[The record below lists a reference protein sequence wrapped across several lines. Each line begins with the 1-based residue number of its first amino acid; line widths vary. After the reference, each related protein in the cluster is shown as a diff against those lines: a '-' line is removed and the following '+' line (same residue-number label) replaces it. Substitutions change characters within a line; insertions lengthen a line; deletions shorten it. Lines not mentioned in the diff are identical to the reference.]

1 MLVHMCFKRI
11 FKKRYEQ
18 ILSNF
23 EESQISLISAN
34 PNFYGQYSLGR
45 GQVRG
50 NGVLILT
57 SDSLFF
63 EMYFPKKKF
72 NFPLRNIRKVDTIK
86 SFLGKTQFRQ
96 LLHISFIN
104 DKGEEDSAAW
114 LVKNLDVWINR
125 IKQIIQIK
133 K

>member
-1 MLVHMCFKRI
+1 MCFQKI
-11 FKKRYEQ
+11 FKRRYNQ

-23 EESQISLISAN
+23 EESQICLVSAN
-34 PNFYGQYSLGR
+34 PNFYGQYSLGK
-45 GQVRG
+45 GQIRG

-72 NFPLRNIRKVDTIK
+72 DFPLKNIKEVDTIK

-96 LLHISFIN
+96 LIRISFFN

-114 LVKNLDVWINR
+114 LVKDLDVWINR

>member
-1 MLVHMCFKRI
+1 MCIRKI
-11 FKKRYEQ
+11 FKKRYNQ
-18 ILSNF
+18 ILRSF
-23 EESQISLISAN
+23 EESQISLKATN
-34 PNFYGQYSLGR
+34 PNFYGQFSLGR

-57 SDSLFF
+57 ADNLFF

-72 NFPLRNIRKVDTIK
+72 TFPLKNIRSVDTVK

-96 LLHISFIN
+96 LLQISFIN
-104 DKGEEDSAAW
+104 DDGEEDSAAW
-114 LVKNLDVWINR
+114 LVKDLDVWLSR
-125 IKQIIQIK
+125 IKQVIQMK

>member
-1 MLVHMCFKRI
+1 MCFQWLFKR
-11 FKKRYEQ
+11 RYNQ

-23 EESQISLISAN
+23 EENQISLISAS
-34 PNFYGQYSLGR
+34 PNFYGQYTLGR

-57 SDSLFF
+57 KESLFF
-63 EMYFPKKKF
+63 EMYFPRKKF
-72 NFPLRNIRKVDTIK
+72 NFPLKNIREVDTVK

-104 DKGEEDSAAW
+104 DNGKEDSAAW
-114 LVKNLDVWINR
+114 LIKDLDVWLNR
-125 IKQIIQIK
+125 IEQATKMK

>member
-1 MLVHMCFKRI
+1 MCFKRI
-11 FKKRYEQ
+11 FKGRYNQ

-23 EESQISLISAN
+23 DESQISLVSAN

-45 GQVRG
+45 GQIRG

-72 NFPLRNIRKVDTIK
+72 YFPLRNITKVDTVK

-96 LLHISFIN
+96 LLRISFIN
-104 DKGEEDSAAW
+104 DKGEEDSATW

-125 IKQIIQIK
+125 IEQIIKMK

>member
-1 MLVHMCFKRI
+1 MCFQKI
-11 FKKRYEQ
+11 FKRRYNQ

-23 EESQISLISAN
+23 EENYISLVSSN

-45 GQVRG
+45 SQIRG

-72 NFPLRNIRKVDTIK
+72 NFPLRNIRNVDTVK

-96 LLHISFIN
+96 LLRITFIN
-104 DKGEEDSAAW
+104 NKGEEDSAAW
-114 LVKNLDVWINR
+114 LVKNLDIWINR
-125 IKQIIQIK
+125 IEQIIQMK

>member
-1 MLVHMCFKRI
+1 MCFQKI
-11 FKKRYEQ
+11 FKKRYNQ

-57 SDSLFF
+57 LDSLFF
-63 EMYFPKKKF
+63 EMYFPKKNFK
-72 NFPLRNIRKVDTIK
+72 FPLKNIRNVDIVK

-96 LLHISFIN
+96 LLRISFIN

-114 LVKNLDVWINR
+114 LVKNLDVWKNR
-125 IKQIIQIK
+125 IEQIIKMK

>member
-1 MLVHMCFKRI
+1 MCFRRI
-11 FKKRYEQ
+11 FKKRYNQ
-18 ILSNF
+18 IVSNF
-23 EESQISLISAN
+23 ADNEISLVSAS

-45 GQVRG
+45 GQLRG

-57 SDSLFF
+57 IDNLFF

-72 NFPLRNIRKVDTIK
+72 NFPLKNIRSVDTVK
-86 SFLGKTQFRQ
+86 SFLGKTQFRN
-96 LLHISFIN
+96 LLQISFIN
-104 DKGEEDSAAW
+104 DKGVEDSAAW

-125 IKQIIQIK
+125 IEQIIKMK